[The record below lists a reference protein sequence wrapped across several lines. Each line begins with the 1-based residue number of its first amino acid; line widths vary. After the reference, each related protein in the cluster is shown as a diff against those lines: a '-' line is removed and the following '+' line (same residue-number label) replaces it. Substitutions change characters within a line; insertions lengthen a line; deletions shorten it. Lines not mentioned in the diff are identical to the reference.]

1 MYFDETLPS
10 SREAEHTSDTLHA
23 TLTKEFAEDTYNKA
37 KHGGGGK
44 ASATYPGIE
53 YETTSSSYMS
63 TCTYLEAPT

>member
-37 KHGGGGK
+37 KHGGGEGF
-44 ASATYPGIE
+44 SDLPWNRV
-53 YETTSSSYMS
+53 
-63 TCTYLEAPT
+63 